1 MPIYLAKNERF
12 VGIMSLSLSILTG
25 IKMGNVLKIKEKK
38 KLLNKSINPLSYKQS
53 SPTLMAKLRLC

>member
-38 KLLNKSINPLSYKQS
+38 KIK
-53 SPTLMAKLRLC
+53 